1 LRQVRDIYT
10 PQPPQALTEGPS
22 LAPPS
27 ANSTNGVVQVIDAV
41 PIPAPSETLIQAS
54 TLAPS
59 LVPSEGSILFSAAIP
74 ETEQFQWDI
83 ARVGTADLT
92 FIEDSGNMEIVL
104 SYNISRHET
113 KIQVLEE
120 DCLTQVPENVT
131 SLTSD
136 LVITTTTHGDLSVN
150 VDIKLDAI
158 LDSAI
163 WNDLSVG
170 EGYISMCVR
179 VDLLLGDAAETSVTF
194 HEQKL
199 FVTIDLL
206 QGFEVTGIDLD
217 RLDAEEED
225 GDAALNHTLS
235 ACQCDESFTCTPYV
249 LTQGSNVYIC
259 VETTTPN
266 LEIAEVRDLV
276 LTQGAFNVTPVVD
289 GVPDA
294 LSVVLINGKQASI
307 RYQMI
312 SAFFRD
318 PDPEDVIANGAVL
331 LAFTDDS
338 GRRQLHS
345 VKLVPRVLVQKD
357 EKDVFQ
363 VTMAL
368 ASDGAYDLG
377 SLTSAAVNVFVSGV
391 VGVITTVIGAIIVAN

>member
-1 LRQVRDIYT
+1 
-10 PQPPQALTEGPS
+10 
-22 LAPPS
+22 
-27 ANSTNGVVQVIDAV
+27 
-41 PIPAPSETLIQAS
+41 
-54 TLAPS
+54 
-59 LVPSEGSILFSAAIP
+59 
-74 ETEQFQWDI
+74 
-83 ARVGTADLT
+83 
-92 FIEDSGNMEIVL
+92 
-104 SYNISRHET
+104 
-113 KIQVLEE
+113 
-120 DCLTQVPENVT
+120 
-131 SLTSD
+131 
-136 LVITTTTHGDLSVN
+136 VN
-150 VDIKLDAI
+150 VDIKLDGI
-158 LDSAI
+158 VDSDI
-163 WNDLSVG
+163 WNNLSVG
-170 EGYISMCVR
+170 EGYISLCVR
-179 VDLLLGDAAETSVTF
+179 VDLLLGDVAETSVMF